1 MVSDVRTGKGPLKK
15 AARNHLGLPIVET
28 WRVLSLFGVREWV
41 IATVAAFG
49 ALLALGLPSD
59 IIQNPFF
66 IRMIPVRTQDYV
78 IWIASATLL
87 GLLAGTFALRP
98 ADGNRGKLFGGG
110 LMSFFAV
117 GCPICNKVVL
127 LALGT
132 SGALTYF
139 APIQLYLGVAAV
151 VLLLLTLRWRARA
164 IIGPC
169 PL

>member
-1 MVSDVRTGKGPLKK
+1 M
-15 AARNHLGLPIVET
+15 
-28 WRVLSLFGVREWV
+28 FGVREWV